1 MEKMTGER
9 PRPPRHLIEP
19 SQDAVHFGAIAQE
32 GAAFDRGEHI
42 ALEHDG
48 GLPASGEGIR
58 GHRGCGSGDDAP
70 SEVGTRG
77 AGWAASIPPPV
88 QKSRS
93 RRARV
98 VNARRFAIAFAA
110 PRSRSPAARRG
121 GDFSSGGNRPKLTFM
136 GWNERGPASIVS
148 LWPPGMCATSAPRAV
163 YGARP
168 SRASPPRP
176 PPPHPTASAP

>member
-19 SQDAVHFGAIAQE
+19 SQDAVHFAAIAPE

-77 AGWAASIPPPV
+77 AVWAASVTPPV

-110 PRSRSPAARRG
+110 PRSRSPSARRD
-121 GDFSSGGNRPKLTFM
+121 GDFSSGGNRPKVTVL
-136 GWNERGPASIVS
+136 GWDETRPAPSVS
-148 LWPPGMCATSAPRAV
+148 
-163 YGARP
+163 
-168 SRASPPRP
+168 
-176 PPPHPTASAP
+176 